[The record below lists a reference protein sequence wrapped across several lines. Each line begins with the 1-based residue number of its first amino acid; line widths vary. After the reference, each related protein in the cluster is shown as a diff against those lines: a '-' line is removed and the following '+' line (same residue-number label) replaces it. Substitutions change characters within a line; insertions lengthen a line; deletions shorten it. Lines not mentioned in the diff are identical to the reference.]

1 MSTEPN
7 AEPESPKALAR
18 RVQEEVWNEGD
29 VDAIDDLFAPDFV
42 QHSPWEPSELHGPE
56 EFKRQVRDF
65 HAAFPDL
72 HGTVDDVIAEG
83 NTVANRFTMRAT
95 HQGEF
100 MGVEPTGEA
109 VELVGTIFARVED
122 GKIAERWVVD
132 DVLGFLEQLDEVE
145 ER

>member
-1 MSTEPN
+1 MSNEDSK
-7 AEPESPKALAR
+7 ELAR
-18 RVQEEVWNEGD
+18 RMQEEVWNEGN
-29 VDAIDDLFAPDFV
+29 VDAIDDLLAEDFV
-42 QHSPWEPSELHGPE
+42 QHSPWKPSELHGRD
-56 EFKRQVRDF
+56 EFKAQIESF

-72 HGTVDDVIAEG
+72 HGTIDDVIAEDG
-83 NTVANRFTMRAT
+83 TVANRFTMRAT

-100 MGVEPTGEA
+100 MGVEPTGDE

-132 DVLGFLEQLDEVE
+132 DVLGFLEQLGAVS

>member
-1 MSTEPN
+1 MSTEAN
-7 AEPESPKALAR
+7 KTLAR
-18 RVQEEVWNEGD
+18 RMQEDVWNEGD
-29 VDAIDDLFAPDFV
+29 VDAIDDLLAEDFV
-42 QHSPWEPSELHGPE
+42 QHSPWEPSELHGRE
-56 EFKRQVRDF
+56 AFKQQIGDF

-72 HGTVDDVIAEG
+72 HGTIDDVVAEG
-83 NTVANRFTMRAT
+83 DTVANRFTMRAT

-100 MGVEPTGEA
+100 MGVEPTGNE

-132 DVLGFLEQLDEVE
+132 HVLGFLEQLGTVS